1 MDTNV
6 RQKKITQTGFI
17 GIAAN
22 LVLAGFKAAVGLIA
36 GAVSI
41 VLDAVNNLTDALSS
55 VITIVGVKLARKK
68 PDQKHPF
75 GYGRIEY
82 FSAIL
87 IAAII
92 LTAGVTSLIE
102 SAKKILDPELP
113 DFSVVSLIIIAVAI
127 GVKIALGTY
136 VKKQGETCRSEAL
149 VSSGKDAL
157 FDAILSTGTLV
168 GALIAYF
175 FKFSL
180 DGYIGVVISGFIIK
194 AGVEALL
201 GSTGS
206 VMGNRPE
213 AETTKAIKES
223 VNGIPGVIGA
233 YDLILHDYGPE
244 SAIGSIHVEVSDA
257 MTAGELHSLTKA
269 IQTKIYEQ
277 FKIFLTVGVYAI
289 DEAHAPERERIHA
302 LAMAHEGVIGTHGV
316 FIDDERKTVNFD
328 AVVTFTVKD
337 RNALCEALEKDVQ
350 TVLPG
355 YSVSVNFDS
364 DYSD

>member
-1 MDTNV
+1 MDPNL
-6 RQKKITQTGFI
+6 RQKKITQTGLV
-17 GIAAN
+17 GIAAS
-22 LVLAGFKAAVGLIA
+22 LILAGFKAAVGLIA

-55 VITIVGVKLARKK
+55 LITIIGVKLARKK
-68 PDQKHPF
+68 PDRKHPY

-82 FSAIL
+82 FSAII

-102 SAKKILDPELP
+102 SVKKIFDPETP
-113 DFSVVSLIIIAVAI
+113 DFSLVSLLIITVAI
-127 GVKIALGTY
+127 GIKIVLGMY
-136 VKKQGETCRSEAL
+136 VKKQGKTYRSDAL

-194 AGVEALL
+194 AGIEALL
-201 GSTGS
+201 ESVGS
-206 VMGNRPE
+206 VMGSRPE
-213 AETTKAIKES
+213 AETTKAIKET
-223 VNGIPGVIGA
+223 VNSIDGVRGA
-233 YDLILHDYGPE
+233 YDLVLHDYGPE

-257 MTAGELHSLTKA
+257 MSAGELHALTKA
-269 IQTKIYEQ
+269 IQEKVYEQ
-277 FKIFLTVGVYAI
+277 FRIFLTVGVYAI
-289 DEAHAPERERIHA
+289 DEAHEPLRRQIRD
-302 LAMAHEGVIGTHGV
+302 LAASHEGVIGTHGIY
-316 FIDDERKTVNFD
+316 FDDERKLVTFD
-328 AVVTFTVKD
+328 AVVTFTVPD
-337 RNALCEALEKDVQ
+337 RAALCEALQRDVRSILPDY
-350 TVLPG
+350 TV
-355 YSVSVNFDS
+355 SINFDS

>member
-1 MDTNV
+1 MDPNI

-22 LVLAGFKAAVGLIA
+22 LILAGFKAAIGLIA

-102 SAKKILDPELP
+102 SVKKIFDPELP
-113 DFSVVSLIIIAVAI
+113 DFSVVSLVIIAVAI

-136 VKKQGETCRSEAL
+136 VKKQGETYRSDAL

-157 FDAILSTGTLV
+157 FDAILSTGTLI
-168 GALIAYF
+168 GALIAFF
-175 FKFSL
+175 FKFSV
-180 DGYIGVVISGFIIK
+180 DGYIGAVISAFIIK
-194 AGVEALL
+194 AGIEALL
-201 GSTGS
+201 ESVGS
-206 VMGNRPE
+206 VMGARPE
-213 AETTKAIKES
+213 AETTKAIKETVRS
-223 VNGIPGVIGA
+223 IDGVKGA
-233 YDLILHDYGPE
+233 YDLILHDYGPD
-244 SAIGSIHVEVSDA
+244 SAIGSIHVEISDA
-257 MTAGELHSLTKA
+257 MTAGELHALTKK
-269 IQTKIYEQ
+269 IQTAVFEQ
-277 FKIFLTVGVYAI
+277 FRIFLTVGVYAI
-289 DEAHAPERERIHA
+289 DEAHNPVREKIHA
-302 LAMAHEGVIGTHGV
+302 LAMSHEGVIGTHGIY
-316 FIDDERKTVNFD
+316 IDDEQKTVSFD
-328 AVVTFTVKD
+328 TVVTFTVKD
-337 RNALCEALEKDVQ
+337 RGALCADLAKEVQ
-350 TVLPG
+350 NILPG
-355 YSVSVNFDS
+355 YTVSVNFDS